1 MMPPTT
7 RRALLGGAGLA
18 GVALAMP
25 AARAA
30 AAPTEFA
37 RLHARS
43 EAARH
48 RFNTLPEDL
57 EYSDPARW
65 EHEAALMHEA
75 TDAFDKAAPNNL
87 VELVIAME
95 NRIGGGNY
103 GGRKM
108 CDELVEHARR
118 IAGGRA

>member
-1 MMPPTT
+1 MTANTT
-7 RRALLGGAGLA
+7 RRALLGGVGVV

-25 AARAA
+25 AVCAA
-30 AAPTEFA
+30 VAPTEFA

-43 EAARH
+43 NAARH

-57 EYSDPARW
+57 EYTDP
-65 EHEAALMHEA
+65 EHFEREAALMHEA
-75 TDAFDKAAPNNL
+75 TDDFDKATPTNL
-87 VELVIAME
+87 AELVIAME

-118 IAGGRA
+118 LAGGRA

>member
-1 MMPPTT
+1 MTTQTT

-18 GVALAMP
+18 GVALIAP
-25 AARAA
+25 AVCAA
-30 AAPTEFA
+30 VAPTEFA

-43 EAARH
+43 DAARQ

-57 EYSDPARW
+57 EHTDPQHF
-65 EHEAALMHEA
+65 EGEAALMHEA
-75 TDAFDKAAPNNL
+75 TDDFDKATPTNL
-87 VELVIAME
+87 AELVIAME

-118 IAGGRA
+118 LAGERA